1 MYFSATSALGGAVL
15 LLLLRRLI
23 VGRLVRSPVLSYA
36 RHPWLGTSCV
46 CLFSGVCHAGCLA
59 RSKQD
64 V

>member
-1 MYFSATSALGGAVL
+1 ML

-23 VGRLVRSPVLSYA
+23 VGRLVRSPMLSYA
-36 RHPWLGTSCV
+36 RHAWLGTSCV
-46 CLFSGVCHAGCLA
+46 CLFFGVYRAGCLA